1 MAYRRPNRN
10 DIFHFSAAFLAALLN
25 SGSPDITVTST
36 TSPPLLTTALRG
48 SRSKGCRLPGKTSVR
63 VAWESMKTAFF
74 PLLIFLCAITGCA
87 TRGGL
92 YRVQVP
98 GAVVTARTV
107 PTATVKIKSAPT
119 FLTWPT
125 ISVVFENGEK
135 FNGGLFPTSVSS
147 ARKGVQYSQSALPP
161 HPNLADDWD
170 AIYGK
175 GFFQSNYGKPRPRG
189 AGPFYD
195 GLFFQA
201 ILKGSQGTVLQ
212 IEVGGQTSCT
222 PNDADSKYPGGETC
236 TWDFNGTGVAAD
248 NKGNVYKY
256 LDRYLMAH
264 PGETSD

>member
-1 MAYRRPNRN
+1 MNPRQ
-10 DIFHFSAAFLAALLN
+10 IVVLVAALLF
-25 SGSPDITVTST
+25 
-36 TSPPLLTTALRG
+36 LT
-48 SRSKGCRLPGKTSVR
+48 
-63 VAWESMKTAFF
+63 
-74 PLLIFLCAITGCA
+74 ITGCA

-98 GAVVTARTV
+98 GAAVTV
-107 PTATVKIKSAPT
+107 PTVPAATVKVKPAPT

-135 FNGGLFPTSVSS
+135 FNGGLFPTSISS

-175 GFFQSNYGKPRPRG
+175 EFFQSHYGNPRPHG
-189 AGPFYD
+189 VGPFYD

-201 ILKGSQGTVLQ
+201 ILTGSHGTVLQ
-212 IEVGGQTSCT
+212 IEIGGQSYCS
-222 PNDADSKYPGGETC
+222 PNEADSKDPMGETC
-236 TWDFNGTGVAAD
+236 TWQFNGTGVAAD

-264 PGETSD
+264 PGKTSD